1 MKEIRATGA
10 NLNKL
15 WHTLQTLRVTPE
27 RIACRE
33 KPYMTFPDPLPPPAS
48 ATVYQTRSMR
58 SADNAQRSINIICS
72 GQMVPVLTALIDLA
86 LATNTVREEI
96 EAGLE
101 EAKELS
107 QKSKEAIRF
116 ENERWTN
123 SRKVLKTKTLEK
135 EKKRVPGQVRMSYL
149 VRDVFFHEHI

>member
-116 ENERWTN
+116 
-123 SRKVLKTKTLEK
+123 RKVLKTKTLEK

-149 VRDVFFHEHI
+149 VRDVFFHEPI